1 MDETSSPGRDHH
13 SPKTKILRLDE
24 DASRAY
30 WLSSSARL
38 GEPFLP
44 DRGNAS
50 PKIRFGRLSEML
62 EQHQGELLL
71 FSPRR
76 DELAW
81 ERIPALSHY
90 FTHAAPN
97 TAKYNPY
104 SSLKI
109 DTSIFKSLYAYNR
122 SRNIPHTSRHK
133 KRDPTS
139 LTLS

>member
-1 MDETSSPGRDHH
+1 VSPRLGETSLPGRDHH
-13 SPKTKILRLDE
+13 SPKTKIPRLDE
-24 DASRAY
+24 DASSAH

-38 GEPFLP
+38 GEPFSP
-44 DRGNAS
+44 ERGNAS
-50 PKIRFGRLSEML
+50 LKTRVGRLSGML

-81 ERIPALSHY
+81 AKIPTLSHY
-90 FTHAAPN
+90 FTHATPN

-109 DTSIFKSLYAYNR
+109 DTSIFKPLYAYNK
-122 SRNIPHTSRHK
+122 SRK
-133 KRDPTS
+133 
-139 LTLS
+139 